1 MHVPDLLLEPW
12 LLITFV
18 IISFS
23 TIGISIYKLRKDEET
38 YDLEKTI
45 PFIGLMAAFIFGA
58 QMLNFPVTLG
68 VSGHLVG
75 GVLIAVLLGPYAGV
89 IVMTL
94 VILVQMMIG
103 DGGITAIGVNLFN
116 MGIIGC
122 FLGILLVMSL
132 VKLLKG
138 RISDD
143 KNLIISAGIAS
154 FCVTVF
160 AATWLGIEIVLSA
173 NVNGLNP
180 TLGGIVISLMA
191 IYHCFIGIGEA
202 LITCAVLGFIIRVK
216 PDLILMIDKLNL
228 DMEVPKNGVQ

>member
-1 MHVPDLLLEPW
+1 MHTPDGLLEPW

-18 IISFS
+18 ILS
-23 TIGISIYKLRKDEET
+23 ISIIALSVYKLRKDEET

-45 PFIGLMAAFIFGA
+45 PFIGVMAAFIFAA
-58 QMLNFPVTLG
+58 QFVNFPISLG

-75 GVLIAVLLGPYAGV
+75 GVLIAILLGPYAGV
-89 IVMTL
+89 VVMTL

-122 FLGILLVMSL
+122 FLGIILVVGL
-132 VKLLKG
+132 VKLLKD

-154 FCVTVF
+154 FSITIIS
-160 AATWLGIEIVLSA
+160 ATWLGLEIVLSA

-180 TLGGIVISLMA
+180 GLGGYVIGLMA
-191 IYHCFIGIGEA
+191 FFHVFIGIGEA
-202 LITCAVLGFIIRVK
+202 LITSAVLAFIIKSK
-216 PDLILMIDKLNL
+216 PELIQMTEQLSLNF
-228 DMEVPKNGVQ
+228 GGT